1 MPTNELIRRPR
12 LSRRASHEMVLLF
25 AKAGNHNKPE
35 KFTTDAEVKRAF
47 AANGLNFER
56 VVEDCRDPKVGVPFF
71 ENLLGSTW
79 TLQGVSLSQFDPVT
93 GEQITKAEGP
103 GTYTPF
109 AYWAAYEL
117 AHEAL
122 ERAISGMSYREF
134 LAAFVHGVSAIESFI
149 ATQVHKWNQTHPD
162 NMLID
167 SKAAKISFDDKIDK
181 WIPLMIGGK
190 KLDKSGHRWQAF
202 KRLQSIRDDVA
213 IHRVFPVR
221 VPDLS
226 VVR

>member
-1 MPTNELIRRPR
+1 M
-12 LSRRASHEMVLLF
+12 
-25 AKAGNHNKPE
+25 
-35 KFTTDAEVKRAF
+35 
-47 AANGLNFER
+47 
-56 VVEDCRDPKVGVPFF
+56 
-71 ENLLGSTW
+71 
-79 TLQGVSLSQFDPVT
+79 SLSQFDPVT